1 MSTGFQALDAIWASV
16 FGLSRATAQIDP
28 GQAAARA
35 ALLYVATLTLIRL
48 GKKRFLG
55 RGTPFDVV
63 IAIVIGSIA
72 ARAIIGG
79 SAILPSIAAMATLI
93 ALHWLFSLGA
103 MRSRAIGLLVKG
115 RNRVLVCDGV
125 VDEAAMRDEHLTM
138 HDLEEDLRER
148 GYDSL
153 DKIAMVRIERNG
165 RLSFV
170 EKRKQVD

>member
-1 MSTGFQALDAIWASV
+1 MRLDDLWTAA
-16 FGLSRATAQIDP
+16 FGVSGGAAHIDP
-28 GQAAARA
+28 WQAGARA
-35 ALLYVATLTLIRL
+35 ALLYVATLALIRL

-79 SAILPSIAAMATLI
+79 SPILPSLAAIATLI

-103 MRSRAIGLLVKG
+103 MRSRAIGQLVKG
-115 RNRVLVCDGV
+115 RNRVLVCNGV
-125 VDEAAMRDEHLTM
+125 LDEAAMRDEHLTM

-153 DKIAMVRIERNG
+153 DRIAMVRIERNG
-165 RLSFV
+165 KLSFV
-170 EKRKQVD
+170 EKRKQEGP

>member
-1 MSTGFQALDAIWASV
+1 MPGGMTLHEIWTAAFGTSGGAAQVDA
-16 FGLSRATAQIDP
+16 

-79 SAILPSIAAMATLI
+79 SPILPSLAAMATLI

-125 VDEAAMRDEHLTM
+125 IDEAALRDEHLTM

-153 DKIAMVRIERNG
+153 DGIAMVRIERNG
-165 RLSFV
+165 KLSFV
-170 EKRKQVD
+170 EKHKL

>member
-1 MSTGFQALDAIWASV
+1 MPGGMSLDEIWTAA
-16 FGLSRATAQIDP
+16 FGVSGGGAQVDAW
-28 GQAAARA
+28 QAAARA
-35 ALLYVATLTLIRL
+35 GLLYVATLTLIRL

-79 SAILPSIAAMATLI
+79 SPILPSLAAIATLI

-125 VDEAAMRDEHLTM
+125 IDEAALRDEHLTM

-153 DKIAMVRIERNG
+153 DRIAMVRIERNG
-165 RLSFV
+165 KLSFV
-170 EKRKQVD
+170 EKHKL

>member
-1 MSTGFQALDAIWASV
+1 MPGGMRLDEIWTAA
-16 FGLSRATAQIDP
+16 FGLSGGAAQIDP
-28 GQAAARA
+28 WQAAARA
-35 ALLYVATLTLIRL
+35 ALLYVATLALIRL

-79 SAILPSIAAMATLI
+79 SPILPSLAAMATLI
-93 ALHWLFSLGA
+93 ALHWLISLGA

-153 DKIAMVRIERNG
+153 DRIAMVRIERNG
-165 RLSFV
+165 KLSFV
-170 EKRKQVD
+170 EKRKL

>member
-1 MSTGFQALDAIWASV
+1 MNWNDAWAALL
-16 FGLSRATAQIDP
+16 GLSSGTAHIDM

-35 ALLYVATLTLIRL
+35 ALLYVATLALIRL

-72 ARAIIGG
+72 ARAIVGG
-79 SAILPSIAAMATLI
+79 SPILPSLAAMATLI

-103 MRSRAIGLLVKG
+103 MHSRAIGALVKG

-125 VDEAAMRDEHLTM
+125 IDHAAMRDEHLTM

-153 DKIAMVRIERNG
+153 DRIAMVRIERNG

-170 EKRKQVD
+170 EKAKQDGA

>member
-1 MSTGFQALDAIWASV
+1 MPGGMRLEDIWAAT
-16 FGLSRATAQIDP
+16 FGTSGGGAQIDP
-28 GQAAARA
+28 WQAAARA
-35 ALLYVATLTLIRL
+35 ALLYVATLALIRL

-79 SAILPSIAAMATLI
+79 SAILPSLAAIATLI

-115 RNRVLVCDGV
+115 RNRVLVRDGV
-125 VDEAAMRDEHLTM
+125 IDEAAMRDEHLTM

-148 GYDSL
+148 GYDSF
-153 DKIAMVRIERNG
+153 DRIAMVRIERNG
-165 RLSFV
+165 KLSFV
-170 EKRKQVD
+170 EKEKL

>member
-1 MSTGFQALDAIWASV
+1 MRFHEIWTAA
-16 FGLSRATAQIDP
+16 FGVSGGTAQIDP
-28 GQAAARA
+28 WQAAARA

-72 ARAIIGG
+72 ARAILGG
-79 SAILPSIAAMATLI
+79 SPILPSLAAIATLI

-103 MRSRAIGLLVKG
+103 MRSRGIGLLVKG

-148 GYDSL
+148 GYESL
-153 DKIAMVRIERNG
+153 DPIAMVRIERNG
-165 RLSFV
+165 KLSFV
-170 EKRKQVD
+170 EKRKL

>member
-1 MSTGFQALDAIWASV
+1 MRFEEIWAAA
-16 FGLSRATAQIDP
+16 FGVGGGAAQIDP
-28 GQAAARA
+28 WQAAARA

-79 SAILPSIAAMATLI
+79 SPILPSLAAIATLI

-125 VDEAAMRDEHLTM
+125 VDETAMRDEHLTM

-153 DKIAMVRIERNG
+153 ERIAMVRIERNG
-165 RLSFV
+165 KLSFV
-170 EKRKQVD
+170 EKKKL